1 MVVHLIHLRRMLGS
15 LRFRVGGMAL
25 ILAMGGAG
33 AQDRTEERLSDALVK
48 AVRKA
53 IREEAALAAY
63 CEGKGMAKA
72 PNPQGLGPGCA
83 PKEVKKPV
91 PANVPPVP
99 ATTPPEAK

>member
-25 ILAMGGAG
+25 ILAMGAG
-33 AQDRTEERLSDALVK
+33 AQDRTEEKLSDALVK

-72 PNPQGLGPGCA
+72 SNPQGLGPGCA
-83 PKEVKKPV
+83 PKEAKKPV

-99 ATTPPEAK
+99 SSAPPEAK